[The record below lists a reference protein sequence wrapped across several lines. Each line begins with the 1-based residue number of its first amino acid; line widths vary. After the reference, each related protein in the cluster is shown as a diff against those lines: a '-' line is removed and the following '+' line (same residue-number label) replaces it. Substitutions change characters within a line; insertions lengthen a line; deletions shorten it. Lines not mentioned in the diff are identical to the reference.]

1 MPRATSSTQTQIAK
15 GSVVAQSAQSARS
28 PWRIDR
34 KGVIAIVVASV
45 LVLAAG
51 GSYLWNTV
59 LSDLPLFGG
68 STNPLGSGDFYVNPD
83 SAAVV
88 AAADPSQNSDDAAA
102 ILELSKVPQ
111 AIWLV
116 PEEHPTAVIADYV
129 SGVIAAATASDTTA
143 TFVIYGIPE
152 RDCGNESA
160 GGLTAEEYPLWL
172 DAIAAG
178 IGETATGV
186 ILEPDSLSL
195 ADECG
200 NVDSRVATTQDAI
213 TRFDDTGAVVYLDG
227 GHSNW
232 HPAAETA
239 ALLERAGVERVRGF
253 ATNVS
258 NYNST
263 GSEVAYAEQ
272 VSALTGESHYV
283 VDTGRNGNGT
293 NGEWCN
299 PSGRALGDSPALAVD
314 GHHDANLWIK
324 TPGESD
330 GACNGGPA
338 AGEWWNAGALALIRN

>member
-1 MPRATSSTQTQIAK
+1 M
-15 GSVVAQSAQSARS
+15 AQSAQPARS

-34 KGVIAIVVASV
+34 KGVIAIVIASV

-68 STNPLGSGDFYVNPD
+68 ASTGNPLGTGQFYVDPD
-83 SAAVV
+83 SSAAT
-88 AAADPSQNSDDAAA
+88 AAADPAQPDDDAAA
-102 ILELSKVPQ
+102 LSKLSTVPQ

-116 PEEHPTAVIADYV
+116 PEEHPTSSIGGYV
-129 SGVIAAATASDTTA
+129 SGVVADAAATDTVA
-143 TFVIYGIPE
+143 AFVVYGIPE
-152 RDCGNESA
+152 RDCGNQSA

-172 DAIAAG
+172 DAIAG
-178 IGETATGV
+178 GLGTAASAV

-200 NVDSRVATTQDAI
+200 NTDSRVATTQDAI
-213 TRFDDTGAVVYLDG
+213 TRFADTGAVIYLDG

-239 ALLERAGVERVRGF
+239 ALLQRAGIDRVRGF

-258 NYNST
+258 NYNAT
-263 GSEVAYAEQ
+263 DREIAYGEQ
-272 VSALTGESHYV
+272 LSVLTGDSHYV
-283 VDTGRNGNGT
+283 VDTGRNGNGSD
-293 NGEWCN
+293 GQWCN
-299 PSGRALGDSPALAVD
+299 PPGRALGDTPTPTDD
-314 GHHDANLWIK
+314 GHHDADLWIK

-330 GACNGGPA
+330 GECNGGPA
-338 AGEWWNAGALALIRN
+338 AGEWWPAGALALIRG